1 MTPQTVGRIEQ
12 LTTTSG
18 NDMMFKWDVN
28 GTPVEEPVC
37 DCRFGLYE
45 YEDYVGVA
53 HQIMAMEW
61 GLTD

>member
-1 MTPQTVGRIEQ
+1 MALQAVGKIEQ

-18 NDMMFKWDVN
+18 DDMMFKWDIE
-28 GTPVEEPVC
+28 GSPVEESVC
-37 DCRFGLYE
+37 DCCFGLYE

-53 HQIMAMEW
+53 HQIMAMEL